1 LSACRRMNK
10 IAILFGLAFL
20 IALTAVR
27 VVDPYPVQVA
37 RDVYFDQ
44 LQRLSP
50 RENVPLPIRIVD
62 VDEVSLA
69 AIGQWPWPRHTLA
82 ELVDRLGDL
91 GAAAIVFD
99 MLFAEPDRMSLAR
112 LVADPRFSDVL
123 GHIDLRDGLASIDND
138 EIFAEAMRDRPVVLG
153 VAAIAGS
160 SSQASQS
167 RWKAGIVEVGNS
179 PASGLA
185 AVSATTAIVPSLRE
199 AATGIG
205 SVNVSPGEAATVIR
219 QIPLIWRAGD
229 TLLPSLALEAL
240 RVAQGQSTIVVIG
253 STTTEGA
260 VEAVRVGQFEVPTT
274 ASGQLWV
281 RYRPNDDALY
291 VSALSVLDE
300 TRQAGLRDVIDGHI
314 VLVGTSSAGLLDIQ
328 TTPLGENVPGVS
340 IHAQM
345 LEQIMLGDYLLRTDW
360 MEGLELAA
368 FLVLGIV
375 MIVVMSLSG
384 PRLSIPAV
392 AAVGAFIG
400 AGSWI
405 SFDRYGMLFDASFP
419 IAGGLVAFLAMTSF
433 QYLVADREKRMIRR
447 SFSHYVA
454 PAVLHEIEKSG
465 HQLEL
470 GGEIRQVTIMFSDI
484 RGFTSLSERLEPAE
498 LVSLLNELF
507 SELTD
512 QILAEHGT
520 IDKFIGDSIMA
531 FWNAPLET
539 QEHRLRACSAALR
552 MRLALKAFNESMNGQ
567 RNPVSLGI
575 GINSGSAC
583 VGNIGSRNRFN
594 YSAIGDA
601 VNVAARIEAGCRH
614 VAYDVLLSHDTA
626 VDATSLAILDAGKLD
641 LKGKAHR
648 VPTYILV
655 GNGALHDRDDFKDL
669 SSRHTE
675 LVRALFRSA
684 PEASRHLASCKSL
697 AAAIEPGLIDFYE
710 RLPERVDDFR

>member
-1 LSACRRMNK
+1 M
-10 IAILFGLAFL
+10 
-20 IALTAVR
+20 T
-27 VVDPYPVQVA
+27 
-37 RDVYFDQ
+37 
-44 LQRLSP
+44 
-50 RENVPLPIRIVD
+50 
-62 VDEVSLA
+62 
-69 AIGQWPWPRHTLA
+69 
-82 ELVDRLGDL
+82 
-91 GAAAIVFD
+91 
-99 MLFAEPDRMSLAR
+99 
-112 LVADPRFSDVL
+112 
-123 GHIDLRDGLASIDND
+123 
-138 EIFAEAMRDRPVVLG
+138 
-153 VAAIAGS
+153 
-160 SSQASQS
+160 
-167 RWKAGIVEVGNS
+167 
-179 PASGLA
+179 
-185 AVSATTAIVPSLRE
+185 
-199 AATGIG
+199 
-205 SVNVSPGEAATVIR
+205 
-219 QIPLIWRAGD
+219 
-229 TLLPSLALEAL
+229 
-240 RVAQGQSTIVVIG
+240 
-253 STTTEGA
+253 
-260 VEAVRVGQFEVPTT
+260 
-274 ASGQLWV
+274 
-281 RYRPNDDALY
+281 
-291 VSALSVLDE
+291 
-300 TRQAGLRDVIDGHI
+300 
-314 VLVGTSSAGLLDIQ
+314 
-328 TTPLGENVPGVS
+328 
-340 IHAQM
+340 
-345 LEQIMLGDYLLRTDW
+345 
-360 MEGLELAA
+360 
-368 FLVLGIV
+368 
-375 MIVVMSLSG
+375 LSG

-392 AAVGAFIG
+392 AAVGGLIMAGGWIG
-400 AGSWI
+400 
-405 SFDRYGMLFDASFP
+405 FDRYGMLFDASFP
-419 IAGGLVAFLAMTSF
+419 IAGGLVALLAMTSF

-447 SFSHYVA
+447 SFAHYVA

-465 HQLEL
+465 HHLEL